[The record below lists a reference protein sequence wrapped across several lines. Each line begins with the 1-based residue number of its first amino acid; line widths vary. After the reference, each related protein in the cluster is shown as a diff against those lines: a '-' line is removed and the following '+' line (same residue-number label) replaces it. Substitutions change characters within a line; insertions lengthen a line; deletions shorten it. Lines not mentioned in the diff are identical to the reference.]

1 MYINFV
7 DFSSAYCG
15 TNHLPLLMDVNSI
28 KDLLKYLYELCWWV
42 DLSYKIF
49 SLDIYFSI
57 SPVGCISSLPQ
68 PLDFEK
74 LKYANPVPHLQS
86 GISLFFDYPSV
97 ALTMSL
103 EVIFSRSQTPS
114 FSMSRLARQ

>member
-1 MYINFV
+1 
-7 DFSSAYCG
+7 
-15 TNHLPLLMDVNSI
+15 MDINSI
-28 KDLLKYLYELCWWV
+28 KDLLKYLYELCWQV

-49 SLDIYFSI
+49 SLEIYFPI
-57 SPVGCISSLPQ
+57 SPVGCITSLPQ
-68 PLDFEK
+68 PLDSET
-74 LKYANPVPHLQS
+74 LNVQTLVPHLQS

-114 FSMSRLARQ
+114 FSMPRLDKQ